1 MEKITLRI
9 EGMACGHCEVAVQNA
24 VRKLPGIKKVK
35 ANKRKKESVIEFD
48 EATVTL
54 EQIVGEINSTGYKVI
69 L

>member
-48 EATVTL
+48 EAAVTL
-54 EQIVGEINSTGYKVI
+54 EQIVDEINSTGYKVI